1 MKFKLLPLALAFL
14 ASSTAFAGVTMG
26 NSQATFSAS
35 GTITQNTNFDS
46 YNASTFTSL
55 SDPFTVGDVTF
66 SSGAN
71 LVVGAATFYSPVRN
85 VLAYN
90 FWSPLPGSISGAHN
104 LFGFDVGYIGSQ
116 SSIAINLM
124 TNVGRYQPLAA
135 RGQVAPW

>member
-55 SDPFTVGDVTF
+55 SDPFTVGQIQTRNRLLRVT
-66 SSGAN
+66 SSKITN
-71 LVVGAATFYSPVRN
+71 FPTVVIHK
-85 VLAYN
+85 L
-90 FWSPLPGSISGAHN
+90 IS
-104 LFGFDVGYIGSQ
+104 LKILS
-116 SSIAINLM
+116 
-124 TNVGRYQPLAA
+124 
-135 RGQVAPW
+135 